1 MKKISTIL
9 TAAIFSLLSATA
21 FACPQGTSLTGGTGA
36 NHKGGKCVAV
46 QKTAQHQAPTANHN
60 VKNTEQPT
68 QVPANTHQT
77 ATTTQKDMSHTGKDK
92 TTATAKM
99 DKSHLNKAKTAT
111 HKAPTDVKPLK
122 S

>member
-21 FACPQGTSLTGGTGA
+21 FACHQGTSLTGGTGA

-46 QKTAQHQAPTANHN
+46 QETAQHQASVANHN
-60 VKNTEQPT
+60 VKNTEQHT

-77 ATTTQKDMSHTGKDK
+77 ATTTQKDTSHTGKDK